1 MIESRKDD
9 DLPLA
14 PTSVPADSEDAGV
27 PEAAALASGLQP
39 GGMVPSGGIGPL
51 VGAMGTGGGSTA
63 DKATGD
69 MKENEDPRA

>member
-1 MIESRKDD
+1 MIDERKD

-14 PTSVPADSEDAGV
+14 PTSVPAEPEDAGV

-51 VGAMGTGGGSTA
+51 VGATGTGGGSTA
-63 DKATGD
+63 DRTTGD
-69 MKENEDPRA
+69 MKKNEDSAA